1 MVACRDCPR
10 GWEFWLGKNNGFSFL
25 FTKASGK
32 PVLLRGGDKGW
43 SLGQII
49 NQSNRILT

>member
-25 FTKASGK
+25 FTRASGK
-32 PVLLRGGDKGW
+32 PDLLRGRDKGW

-49 NQSNRILT
+49 NQSNRILS